1 VIEVTGKSSK
11 FYSKSLTL
19 LLPLLKLINRGYTA
33 TEIAKELNKSKSLL
47 SYYIKKAEKLGYVK
61 ESMRDAF
68 KSLELTQA
76 GQNFLDQCEKI
87 EPTHICRAE
96 NIRFKAEV
104 LEMPRVPIDWNR
116 VQMHNWVQYTSK
128 VDNVYIKLNMGEK
141 PTVELLP
148 SPVDGEDPNEL
159 LITLVYDCTNVIN
172 AIHERFGIKLGRL
185 QSSSRGEWVVYD
197 PIAKNLCQYNGQV
210 TVDGIGKVNASK
222 PRNIGEFEFHDP
234 RALVDYMAM
243 PRRLYNVERKVSD
256 LEAKVDEILNLLKQ
270 KRLNYA
276 A

>member
-1 VIEVTGKSSK
+1 M
-11 FYSKSLTL
+11 
-19 LLPLLKLINRGYTA
+19 
-33 TEIAKELNKSKSLL
+33 
-47 SYYIKKAEKLGYVK
+47 SYYIQKAEKLGYLK
-61 ESMRDAF
+61 ESMRDTF

-76 GQNFLDQCEKI
+76 GQNFLDQCEKY
-87 EPTHICRAE
+87 EPNPICRAE

-128 VDNVYIKLNMGEK
+128 VDNVHIKLNMGEK
-141 PTVELLP
+141 PTVELLA

-159 LITLVYDCTNVIN
+159 LITLVYDCTNAIN

-197 PIAKNLCQYNGQV
+197 PIAKNFCQYNGQV

-234 RALVDYMAM
+234 RALVDYMAI
-243 PRRLYNVERKVSD
+243 PRRLYNIERKVSD
-256 LEAKVDEILNLLKQ
+256 LEGKVDEILSVLKRE
-270 KRLNYA
+270 RLNYVA
-276 A
+276 